1 MSRGHSRGCYNA
13 GTGFSPPRVPASA
26 VWATGRRPYRKI
38 MDNIGRFLMI
48 GGIVLFVV
56 GGLVFLAA
64 KVGIPFGRLPGD
76 IRIERDGFSFY
87 FPLGSS
93 ILISIV
99 FTIVINVVLRL
110 LKK

>member
-1 MSRGHSRGCYNA
+1 ME
-13 GTGFSPPRVPASA
+13 
-26 VWATGRRPYRKI
+26 
-38 MDNIGRFLMI
+38 NIGRFLMI

-64 KVGIPFGRLPGD
+64 RFGLPFGRLPGD

-93 ILISIV
+93 ILIS
-99 FTIVINVVLRL
+99 VVLTVILNIILRL
-110 LKK
+110 WRK

>member
-1 MSRGHSRGCYNA
+1 ME
-13 GTGFSPPRVPASA
+13 
-26 VWATGRRPYRKI
+26 
-38 MDNIGRFLMI
+38 NIGRLLMI
-48 GGIVLFVV
+48 GGVILFVV

-64 KVGIPFGRLPGD
+64 KFGIPFGRLPGD

-87 FPLGSS
+87 FPLASS

-99 FTIVINVVLRL
+99 LTILVNVIFRL

>member
-1 MSRGHSRGCYNA
+1 
-13 GTGFSPPRVPASA
+13 
-26 VWATGRRPYRKI
+26 

-56 GGLVFLAA
+56 GGLVFLAT
-64 KVGIPFGRLPGD
+64 KFGLPFGRLPGD

-99 FTIVINVVLRL
+99 LTIILNVIVRL
-110 LKK
+110 LRK